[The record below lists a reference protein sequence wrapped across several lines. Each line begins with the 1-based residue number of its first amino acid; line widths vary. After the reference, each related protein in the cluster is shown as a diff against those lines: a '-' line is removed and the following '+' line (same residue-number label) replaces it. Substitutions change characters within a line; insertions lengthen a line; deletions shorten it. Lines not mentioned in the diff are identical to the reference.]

1 MQRAVLVL
9 ALVLGV
15 SGTNVPEWIIGALRA
30 SQIPVT
36 EKCQQQ
42 FDEFFA
48 NFSMDQNS
56 WALQSK
62 YRFFSKYLY

>member
-36 EKCQQQ
+36 DKMPTTIRRVFCQ
-42 FDEFFA
+42 
-48 NFSMDQNS
+48 
-56 WALQSK
+56 LQ
-62 YRFFSKYLY
+62 YGPELVGAAE